1 MGKATTSRQ
10 PTAGACAYSGS
21 AASRLNLGSYK
32 PRAVIYL
39 RVSTLGQVNTNRDA
53 EGFSIPA
60 QREACLRKIEDLGAV
75 FVDEYIDAG
84 ESARSADRPQLQAL
98 LERLA
103 RERDIDF
110 VVVHKVDR
118 LARNRVDDVEIN
130 LAIKRAGARLVSVTE
145 SIDETPSGMLLHGIM
160 STIAEFYSR
169 NLATEII
176 KGMEQKVKKG
186 GMHGR
191 APIGYINVQTFDGQS
206 SKPVRTIQ
214 VDPDRASLVTWAFE
228 AYATGDYTLRQLTEA
243 LTEKGLK
250 TRPTRH
256 KPAAPLYI
264 QNVHAMLQNR
274 VYVGLVQWRG
284 TEYRGQHEPLV
295 SVETFATVQAIL
307 QSRSQT
313 REKPSKHVHYLRG
326 SLYCKRCGSKM
337 GFVHAHGRSGIYD
350 YFFCWSR
357 HKHLG
362 CDLPYVPADIIEAQV
377 ESSYDS
383 LQLSGEML
391 LKFRESILNAM
402 KRKLDGAEKAA
413 ERARKRIIK
422 LEAERRNLLQAYMA
436 EAVPIDLLKEEQNRI
451 TRELAQAGGEL
462 ANSEVDWETVSQR
475 VSAAIKLVSQLHDVY
490 LEASDATRKRINQ
503 AVWEGFDVD
512 DQGVVGARL
521 TDPMAALVAEDLLRA
536 LGAEK
541 ANQEHLDGVP
551 GSRLTSLVEVTG
563 FEPATSTMRT

>member
-1 MGKATTSRQ
+1 MSSATTSRGR
-10 PTAGACAYSGS
+10 TRVARGYSRS
-21 AASRLNLGSYK
+21 ASPRLNVGSYQ

-60 QREACLRKIEDLGAV
+60 QREACLRKIEDLGAQ

-98 LERLA
+98 LDRLA
-103 RERDIDF
+103 TERDIDF

-191 APIGYINVQTFDGQS
+191 APIGYINIQTFDGQS

-214 VDPDRASLVTWAFE
+214 LDPDRAPLVSWAFE

-243 LTEKGLK
+243 LAEKGLR
-250 TRPTRH
+250 TRPTRT

-274 VYVGLVQWRG
+274 VYVGLVQWKG
-284 TEYRGQHEPLV
+284 AEYRGQHEPLV
-295 SVETFATVQAIL
+295 SVETFASVQAIL

-326 SLYCKRCGSKM
+326 SLFCKRCGTKM
-337 GFVHAHGRSGIYD
+337 GFVKAHGRNGIYD

-357 HKHLG
+357 HKKLG
-362 CDLPYVPADIIEAQV
+362 CDLPYVPADIVEAQV
-377 ESSYDS
+377 ESSYES
-383 LQLSGEML
+383 VQLSGETL
-391 LKFRESILNAM
+391 LKFRDSILRQM
-402 KRKLDGAEKAA
+402 KEHLEGAEKAA
-413 ERARKRIIK
+413 DRARKRILK

-436 EAVPIDLLKEEQNRI
+436 EAVPLDLLKEEQNRI

-462 ANSEVDWETVSQR
+462 ANTEVDWETVSKR
-475 VSAAIKLVSQLHDVY
+475 LSAAIKLVSQLHDIY
-490 LEASDATRKRINQ
+490 IGASDATRKRINQ

-512 DQGVVGARL
+512 DEGVVGARL
-521 TDPMAALVAEDLLRA
+521 TDPMAALVADDLVRA
-536 LGAEK
+536 LGAE
-541 ANQEHLDGVP
+541 NSGHEHLDGVP